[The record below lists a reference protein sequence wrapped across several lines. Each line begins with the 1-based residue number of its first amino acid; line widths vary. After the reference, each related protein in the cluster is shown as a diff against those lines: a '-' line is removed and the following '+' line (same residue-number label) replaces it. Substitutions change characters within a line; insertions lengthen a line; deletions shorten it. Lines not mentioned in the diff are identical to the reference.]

1 MLSTVSAISSSS
13 VAYTSYNEELPT
25 EFFKGCENMGPRYL
39 GNYEKLCTIIF
50 ECEGTAQVTHSLYH
64 NGVEFVL
71 YSDRVPEQNAS
82 NNHEF
87 LLVNL
92 DMDQI
97 LQEVEPGSIDTL
109 DEAIKFRHILQA
121 IGIPITSVYT
131 INHEADVVHI
141 DNEDAIEIM
150 DRSVIYELK
159 DDYYFVTNH
168 WFLTRTAPPIGAHT
182 IQCSRTLTVDNEIV
196 YRVDEHAAGN
206 SLYL

>member
-1 MLSTVSAISSSS
+1 
-13 VAYTSYNEELPT
+13 
-25 EFFKGCENMGPRYL
+25 MGPRYL
-39 GNYEKLCTIIF
+39 GNYEKLCTITF
-50 ECEGTAQVTHSLYH
+50 ECKGTAQVTHSLYYD
-64 NGVEFVL
+64 GVEFVL

-141 DNEDAIEIM
+141 DNEDAIDIM
-150 DRSVIYELK
+150 NKSVIYELNNTN
-159 DDYYFVTNH
+159 YYFVTNH
-168 WFLTRTAPPIGAHT
+168 WFLTRTAAPIGAHT